1 MNCSTLLYGQTNDTT
16 SLKGTPDSLVVVNI
30 ATIREANIKLTERL
44 ALKEIVNQQDTII
57 TNQKSMIDEYVNYN
71 LYLANSNI
79 DLQKQYNDE
88 VKLNESLNRNLKC
101 TKTGLYIVS
110 GVSIAAI
117 SYIVISLLVNGK

>member
-1 MNCSTLLYGQTNDTT
+1 LNCSTLLYGQTNDTT

>member
-1 MNCSTLLYGQTNDTT
+1 MYGQTNDTT